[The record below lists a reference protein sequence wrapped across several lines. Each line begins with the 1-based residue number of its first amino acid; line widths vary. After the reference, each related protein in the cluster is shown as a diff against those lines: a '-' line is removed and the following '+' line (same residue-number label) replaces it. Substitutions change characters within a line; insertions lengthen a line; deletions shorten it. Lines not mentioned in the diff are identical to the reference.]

1 MRLYL
6 LYINHV
12 YPHKT
17 WKNQN
22 KISLLISFTIM
33 KGVILHGGNGTRLRP
48 LTYTDV
54 KQLLPLAGKPVSEYA
69 LLNLIEL
76 GITEVNIIV
85 GEIGEKEVRDYYGN
99 GSKWGISI
107 TYTYQEKPLGIAHAI
122 GLTRDFVGKDSFV
135 VVLGDNFF
143 QNGLTDLY
151 EAFKKGKFDSLIAL
165 TTVEN
170 PRQFGI
176 AEISGNRI
184 ISLVEKPNE
193 PRSNLAITGAY
204 FLTYKIFS
212 IIDILKPSWR
222 NELEITEAFQ
232 IMLEKGMSIG
242 YTIISGWWKDTG
254 TVDEFLDCNRMVL
267 DKSVMNSPKTHRKN
281 ISGRVYLG
289 QNVVLDPETR
299 ILGPCYIGN
308 GTTLEKSYIG
318 PYTSIGSN
326 CLIRDSEIEDSVI
339 MDSCKIE
346 LGPGNRI
353 RESLIGANVVIEPV
367 ARNGNSRKLVVGR
380 DSKLVL

>member
-1 MRLYL
+1 
-6 LYINHV
+6 
-12 YPHKT
+12 
-17 WKNQN
+17 
-22 KISLLISFTIM
+22 M

-76 GITEVNIIV
+76 GIKDVNIIV
-85 GEIGEKEVRDYYGN
+85 GEIGEKEVRDYYGD
-99 GSKWGISI
+99 GSRWGVKIS
-107 TYTYQEKPLGIAHAI
+107 YTYQEKPLGIAHAV
-122 GLTRDFVGKDSFV
+122 GMTREFVGKDNFV
-135 VVLGDNFF
+135 VILGDNFF

-151 EAFKKGKFDSLIAL
+151 KTFENGNFDSLIAL
-165 TTVEN
+165 TRVEN
-170 PRQFGI
+170 PGQFGI
-176 AEISGNRI
+176 AEIKEDKI
-184 ISLVEKPNE
+184 ISLVEKPIE

-204 FLTYKIFS
+204 FLTPKIFD
-212 IIDILKPSWR
+212 IISILKPSWR

-232 IMLEKGMSIG
+232 IMLMKGMSIG
-242 YTIISGWWKDTG
+242 YTVISGWWKDTG

-267 DKSVMNSPKTHRKN
+267 DKSPQTSSSTNKKN
-281 ISGRVYLG
+281 ISGRVFIG
-289 QNVVLDPETR
+289 QNVVIDDETR
-299 ILGPCYIGN
+299 VLGPCYIGN
-308 GTTLEKSYIG
+308 GTVIQKSYIG

-326 CLIRDSEIEDSVI
+326 CQVKDSEIEDSVI
-339 MDSCKIE
+339 MDSCRIE

-367 ARNGNSRKLVVGR
+367 AKNGNSRKLVVGR